1 MKTLTCLRALFF
13 RDVRTLFR
21 SVLAAELG
29 SIVFWIFL
37 TLING
42 EEYLGYAVLMIP
54 ALCVPVLLMK
64 RDGGERMFPYP
75 PWTVVLGKYLLG
87 LVSFALGVVLMVILE
102 KILYVTGVG
111 IPDGRE
117 YWSVFAVMSFVGQ
130 AACFPASFAFY
141 GREKVEE
148 DMMMSWAM
156 AVVAIF
162 GCGGIVYLCYAYEH
176 TEILGIV
183 VVLIEIASFT
193 LSVRLYER

>member
-21 SVLAAELG
+21 SVLAAEVG
-29 SIVFWIFL
+29 TIGFWIFL
-37 TLING
+37 TLIHG

-87 LVSFALGVVLMVILE
+87 LASFALGVVLMVILE
-102 KILYVTGVG
+102 KVLYVTGIGTSVG
-111 IPDGRE
+111 QE
-117 YWSVFAVMSFVGQ
+117 YWYIFAVMSFVAQ
-130 AACFPASFAFY
+130 AAFFPASFAFY

-148 DMMMSWAM
+148 DTLLSWTM
-156 AVVAIF
+156 AIVAFF
-162 GCGGIVYLCYAYEH
+162 GCDGIIYLCFNYEH
-176 TEILGIV
+176 TEFLGIIV
-183 VVLIEIASFT
+183 MLIELASFSI
-193 LSVRLYER
+193 SVRLYER

>member
-29 SIVFWIFL
+29 TMAFWLFL
-37 TLING
+37 TLMRG
-42 EEYLGYAVLMIP
+42 EEYLGFAVLMIP

-87 LVSFALGVVLMVILE
+87 WFSFALGFVLMVILE
-102 KILYVTGVG
+102 KVLYVTNTG

-117 YWSVFAVMSFVGQ
+117 YWYIFVIMAFVGQ
-130 AACFPASFAFY
+130 AAFFPAAFAFY

-148 DMMMSWAM
+148 DTLLSWTM
-156 AVVAIF
+156 ALVAFF
-162 GCGGIVYLCYAYEH
+162 GCDGIVYLCFNYEH
-176 TEILGIV
+176 TEFLGII

-193 LSVRLYER
+193 VSVRLYER